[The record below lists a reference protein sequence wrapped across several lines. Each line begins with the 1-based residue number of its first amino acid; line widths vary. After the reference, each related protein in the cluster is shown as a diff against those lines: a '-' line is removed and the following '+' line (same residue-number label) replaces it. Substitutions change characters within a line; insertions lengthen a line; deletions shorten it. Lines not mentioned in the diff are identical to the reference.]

1 MLTSTPFSSDAYGI
15 AVPVTHSPP
24 LMQQI
29 SDASHTHRARP
40 LRWLI
45 LLFLVVAIVAA
56 AILVTDEM
64 RTSALQARYLSRI
77 AAETGFHLEAGAGEL
92 LPAPP
97 GPYDSR
103 LGYNQM
109 PAFVHRLSARGYTV
123 ERQARATARLV
134 ELSDLGLFPIY
145 REKNQG
151 GLTLLDCQAK
161 PLHISRYPERTYPGF
176 EDVPSLLVDTLLFI
190 ENRELLDPGR
200 PNRNPAVE
208 WDRFARA
215 AFDQVAGLIDENR
228 SAPGGS
234 TLATQIEKYRHSP
247 DGRTSSREQKLKQMA
262 SASIR
267 SYLDGENTLAAR
279 RRIVTDYL
287 NTVPLSA
294 KTGFGEVNGIGD
306 GLWAWYARDFG
317 EVNALLEA
325 QSNTSGTHRIRV
337 RDAVDED
344 LLGQALAY
352 KQALSLMIAQ
362 RRPSYYLAG
371 NAQSLGRLTDSYLR
385 LLAEAGIIQPAL
397 RDAAL
402 ALPLTLREGPA
413 VPPQTAFVTRKAGN
427 ALRTHLS
434 SQLGIARFYDL
445 DRLDLTAG
453 STLHGGIQSTV
464 TTLLRN
470 ISDPAQAEALG
481 LIGPRMFAPGQ
492 DPSRVL
498 FSFTLYERVGTANL
512 LRVQTDSY
520 DQPFDINEGAKLDL
534 GSTAKLRTLVTY
546 LEIVAELHKLYGGH
560 DRETLRNIP
569 RNASNPLLNWAL
581 DYLASTEDRKLRPML
596 DAAMQRTYSANP
608 GEKFFTGGG
617 LHSFENFSR
626 DDNNKILPVQLAF
639 RHSVNLVFI
648 RMMRD
653 IVRYTVSNNPAVAD
667 IFEDPDDP
675 RRKAYLTRFA
685 DREGRTFLNGF
696 FRKYQGKNGDEALS
710 RLLEGIHVTP
720 RRLAVILRSV
730 RPQLDVNAF
739 MVQMRQQLES
749 PAQLT
754 DGDLRDLYVRFD
766 PERYSLPDRGYLAGV
781 HPLELW
787 LLAFLQA
794 HPGATHTQITE
805 ASQEQR
811 IEVYTWL
818 FRTRHRNAQDVRIR
832 SLLEVEAFIDIA
844 RRWHRLGYPFEALTP
859 SYATSIGSSAD
870 RPAALAELV
879 GILVNDGRRLPVVRI
894 KRLHFAADTPYE
906 TIMER
911 TPDAAEQVLPPEVA
925 QVAREAMIDVAA
937 QGTARRLSGAF
948 TRDDGTPLV
957 VGGKTGTGDHR
968 YETYGPGG
976 ALVSSRVVTRSA
988 TLIFLVGDRF
998 FGTLTAFAAEPYA
1011 ADYQFTSSLA
1021 VQLLSHGIAPLLKP
1035 LWSESATNQGAGCSA
1050 PVPQAESSK
1059 AH

>member
-1 MLTSTPFSSDAYGI
+1 
-15 AVPVTHSPP
+15 
-24 LMQQI
+24 MQQT
-29 SDASHTHRARP
+29 SEARPAQRARP
-40 LRWLI
+40 LRWLV
-45 LLFLVVAIVAA
+45 LLCIVAA
-56 AILVTDEM
+56 IGTGIMLLAEEI
-64 RTSALQARYLSRI
+64 RTSALQARHLSKI
-77 AAETGFHLEAGAGEL
+77 AAETGFQLEPGAGEL

-109 PAFVHRLSARGYTV
+109 PAFVQRLSSRGYTV
-123 ERQARATARLV
+123 SQQARASAQLV
-134 ELSDLGLFPIY
+134 ELNDLGLFPIY

-151 GLTLLDCQAK
+151 GLTLLDCRAL
-161 PLHISRYPERTYPGF
+161 PLQVSRYPERTYPAF
-176 EDVPSLLVDTLLFI
+176 EDVPRLLVDTLLFI

-200 PNRNPAVE
+200 PKRNPAVE

-215 AFDQVAGLIDENR
+215 AFDQLLGFIDENR

-247 DGRTSSREQKLKQMA
+247 DGRTTSREQKLKQMA
-262 SASIR
+262 SASLR
-267 SYLDGENTLAAR
+267 SYLEGEDTLIAR

-306 GLWAWYARDFG
+306 GLWAWYERDFG

-325 QSNTSGTHRIRV
+325 QSNSSGTRKIRFQ
-337 RDAVDED
+337 DSGDED
-344 LLGQALAY
+344 LLRQALAY

-362 RRPSYYLAG
+362 RRPSHYLAG
-371 NAQSLGRLTDSYLR
+371 NAQSLGSLTDSYLR
-385 LLAEAGIIQPAL
+385 LLTEAGIIQPAL

-402 ALPLTLREGPA
+402 AVPLKLREGPA

-434 SQLGIARFYDL
+434 SQLGVARFYDL

-464 TTLLRN
+464 TSLLRS

-546 LEIVAELHKLYGGH
+546 LEIVAELHKLYGAH
-560 DRETLRNIP
+560 SRETLWSTP
-569 RNASNPLLNWAL
+569 RSSNNPLLNWAL
-581 DYLASTEDRKLRPML
+581 DYLASTDERRLRPML

-608 GEKFFTGGG
+608 GERFFTGGG

-626 DDNNKILPVQLAF
+626 DDNNKILPVQVAF

-685 DREGRTFLNGF
+685 DREGRVFLNGF
-696 FRKYQGKNGDEALS
+696 LRKYQGKTGDEALT
-710 RLLEGIHVTP
+710 RVLEGIRVTP

-730 RPQLDVNAF
+730 RPQLDEKAF
-739 MVQMRQQLES
+739 AEQMRQHLDA
-749 PAQLT
+749 PAQLS
-754 DGDLRDLYVRFD
+754 DGDLRDLYSRFG
-766 PERYSLPDRGYLAGV
+766 PERYSLPDRGYLAGI

-794 HPGATHTQITE
+794 NPGATHAQVTE

-844 RRWHRLGYPFEALTP
+844 RRWRRLGYPFEALTP

-879 GILVNDGRRLPVVRI
+879 GILVNDGLRLPVVRI
-894 KRLHFAADTPYE
+894 ERLHFAADTPYE
-906 TIMER
+906 TYMER
-911 TPDAAEQVLPPEVA
+911 APGPGEQVLPPEVA
-925 QVAREAMIDVAA
+925 QVAREAMIDVAT

-948 TRDDGTPLV
+948 VRDDGSPLV

-968 YETYGPGG
+968 YEVYGPGG
-976 ALVSSRVVTRSA
+976 VLVSSRVVTRSA
-988 TLIFLVGDRF
+988 TLIFLAGDRF
-998 FGTLTAFAAEPYA
+998 FGTLTAFAAEPHA

-1021 VQLLSHGIAPLLKP
+1021 VQLLSRGIAPLLKP
-1035 LWSESATNQGAGCSA
+1035 LWSETATSHAAGCPA
-1050 PVPQAESSK
+1050 PLSQGGSSQD
-1059 AH
+1059 